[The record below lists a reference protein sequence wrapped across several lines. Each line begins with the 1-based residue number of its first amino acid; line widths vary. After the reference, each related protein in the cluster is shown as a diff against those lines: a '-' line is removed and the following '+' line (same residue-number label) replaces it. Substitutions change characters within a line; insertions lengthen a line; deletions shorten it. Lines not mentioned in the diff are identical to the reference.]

1 MMTKTLSFTFT
12 EYKQIRKE
20 YLSLISHCQSL
31 ISLDQTKG
39 VIEVLNVLEKRYKT
53 HRATNNDIA
62 ALHYIINNWES
73 LRYRLTWY

>member
-1 MMTKTLSFTFT
+1 MTTKIKSFTFT

-31 ISLDQTKG
+31 ITLDQTTG
-39 VIEVLNVLEKRYKT
+39 ASEVLTELEKRYKT
-53 HRATNNDIA
+53 HSATIEDIA
-62 ALHYIINNWES
+62 ALHYIINNWDC